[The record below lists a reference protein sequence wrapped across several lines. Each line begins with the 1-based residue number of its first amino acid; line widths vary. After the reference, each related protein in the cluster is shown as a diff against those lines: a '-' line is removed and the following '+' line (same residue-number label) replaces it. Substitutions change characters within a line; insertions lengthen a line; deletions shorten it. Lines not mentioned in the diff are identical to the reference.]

1 MDEGGRGWT
10 CTHALVAC
18 RAAAA
23 EARSVAFT
31 SPEQTR
37 GARYWQS
44 RILSLAARGAPRV
57 VVARVRVGESERVCS
72 YSRFVPRK
80 NQTRSNFS
88 LTPEAVCL
96 ALESF
101 TLAPPLFSLTLEP
114 ERNVRLNVRLTRF
127 ECKTQI

>member
-10 CTHALVAC
+10 CARALVAC

-44 RILSLAARGAPRV
+44 RILSLVARGAPRV

-80 NQTRSNFS
+80 NQTCSNFS
-88 LTPEAVCL
+88 LTSEAVCL
-96 ALESF
+96 ALES
-101 TLAPPLFSLTLEP
+101 LLLHPLFFVFSLRFEP
-114 ERNVRLNVRLTRF
+114 ETKGA
-127 ECKTQI
+127 E

>member
-1 MDEGGRGWT
+1 MDEGGKGWT
-10 CTHALVAC
+10 CAHALVAC

-44 RILSLAARGAPRV
+44 RILSLVARGAPRV

-72 YSRFVPRK
+72 YSRFVPRR
-80 NQTRSNFS
+80 NQTCSNFS
-88 LTPEAVCL
+88 LTSEAVCL
-96 ALESF
+96 ALESLLLHPLF
-101 TLAPPLFSLTLEP
+101 LFSL
-114 ERNVRLNVRLTRF
+114 RNLKQKGRNVRLTRF
-127 ECKTQI
+127 ECKTQG